1 MAAHGKL
8 DAMPDHAEVEYATAT
23 GNDYA
28 EHEKTYLFF
37 LGLAKY
43 GTAVVILILILMA
56 YFLV

>member
-1 MAAHGKL
+1 MAANL
-8 DAMPDHAEVEYATAT
+8 EAMPDHAEVQYATAD

-28 EHEKTYLFF
+28 EHEKTYKMF

-43 GTAVVILILILMA
+43 GTGIIIVILILMA